1 MENATEVAGVEDA
14 SGGSCVLLAGVSEA
28 SHLQPSWTQHR
39 RLSIYTLEDEHNR
52 VRQAHKA
59 PGVRDTLA
67 PTYLRRPAWR
77 GRTDGFTIMRA
88 MGHSTVTVSQKYV
101 HPTPEAMER
110 AFEPLEALNQKAAA
124 GLPESEKRRLLATV
138 SATLGEVDVEAVA

>member
-1 MENATEVAGVEDA
+1 
-14 SGGSCVLLAGVSEA
+14 
-28 SHLQPSWTQHR
+28 
-39 RLSIYTLEDEHNR
+39 
-52 VRQAHKA
+52 
-59 PGVRDTLA
+59 
-67 PTYLRRPAWR
+67 
-77 GRTDGFTIMRA
+77 MRA